1 MFNESIKMALDG
13 MLTNKLRTFLTLLG
27 IIIGVGAVIAMVSL
41 GFGVKEQIKSNIS
54 SLGSNLL
61 IVMSG
66 GRTPSGARLPMGE
79 GARLTAEDAEAIE
92 KQIDGIAHVAPGFR
106 VLTSLL
112 RATRTGRQVLKALR
126 PIFSI
131 SAIISLR
138 TGVI

>member
-66 GRTPSGARLPMGE
+66 GGAAGGPRHTE
-79 GARLTAEDAEAIE
+79 GAAE
-92 KQIDGIAHVAPGFR
+92 R
-106 VLTSLL
+106 
-112 RATRTGRQVLKALR
+112 RTFANGRRRQAYCRRRRSNRKAD
-126 PIFSI
+126 
-131 SAIISLR
+131 
-138 TGVI
+138 

>member
-66 GRTPSGARLPMGE
+66 ERRAHAERRAFANGRR
-79 GARLTAEDAEAIE
+79 
-92 KQIDGIAHVAPGFR
+92 
-106 VLTSLL
+106 
-112 RATRTGRQVLKALR
+112 RQAYCR
-126 PIFSI
+126 
-131 SAIISLR
+131 R
-138 TGVI
+138 R

>member
-61 IVMSG
+61 IVMSAERRAFAN
-66 GRTPSGARLPMGE
+66 GRR
-79 GARLTAEDAEAIE
+79 
-92 KQIDGIAHVAPGFR
+92 
-106 VLTSLL
+106 
-112 RATRTGRQVLKALR
+112 RQAYCR
-126 PIFSI
+126 
-131 SAIISLR
+131 R
-138 TGVI
+138 R

>member
-66 GRTPSGARLPMGE
+66 VRTFANGRR
-79 GARLTAEDAEAIE
+79 
-92 KQIDGIAHVAPGFR
+92 
-106 VLTSLL
+106 
-112 RATRTGRQVLKALR
+112 RQAYCRRRRSNRKAD
-126 PIFSI
+126 
-131 SAIISLR
+131 
-138 TGVI
+138 